1 MRPTRPW
8 VLAVLVVVAGG
19 IAYVLTAQFYSD
31 VPSPPRYAPLSI
43 LLVALAEA
51 YTASMTRARMTGRP
65 GTRPVDPL
73 FVAKLAAL
81 AKASSPVGALALGA
95 YTGFLIYVAR
105 TTSKVADSDTR
116 TAALG
121 MGCSLGL
128 VIAAL
133 VLERVCRARR
143 PPDADEPRH

>member
-8 VLAVLVVVAGG
+8 VLVLLALVAGA
-19 IAYVLTAQFYSD
+19 IAYVLTAQFYAD
-31 VPSPPRYAPLSI
+31 VQSPPTFAPLT
-43 LLVALAEA
+43 LLLIALAEA
-51 YTASMTRARMTGRP
+51 YLASTTRARMAGRP
-65 GTRPVDPL
+65 GTKPIEPI

-95 YTGFLIYVAR
+95 YTGFLIHVAR
-105 TTSKVADSDTR
+105 TTGTAADKDTK

-128 VIAAL
+128 VIGAL
-133 VLERVCRARR
+133 LLERVCRSR
-143 PPDADEPRH
+143 PPDEQR

>member
-8 VLAVLVVVAGG
+8 VLALLVLVAGG
-19 IAYVLTAQFYSD
+19 LAYVLTAQFYSD
-31 VPSPPRYAPLSI
+31 VPSPPTYAPLSI

-51 YTASMTRARMTGRP
+51 YIASTTRARMTGRP
-65 GTRPVDPL
+65 GTRPIEPI

-81 AKASSPVGALALGA
+81 AKASSPVGSLALGA

-105 TTSKVADSDTR
+105 TTSTVADRDTR

-128 VIAAL
+128 IIAAL
-133 VLERVCRARR
+133 VLERVCRAPR
-143 PPDADEPRH
+143 PPDGER

>member
-1 MRPTRPW
+1 VKPTRPW
-8 VLAVLVVVAGG
+8 VLAVLVLGAGG
-19 IAYVLTAQFYSD
+19 IAYLLTVQFYAD
-31 VPSPPRYAPLSI
+31 VPSPPTYAPLSI

-51 YTASMTRARMTGRP
+51 YTASTTRARMTGRP
-65 GTRPVDPL
+65 GTRPIDPI

-95 YTGFLIYVAR
+95 YAGFLIYVAR

-143 PPDADEPRH
+143 PPDDER

>member
-1 MRPTRPW
+1 MKPTRPW
-8 VLAVLVVVAGG
+8 VLAALVLISGG
-19 IAYVLTAQFYSD
+19 IAYALTAQFYSD

-43 LLVALAEA
+43 LLGALAEA

-65 GTRPVDPL
+65 GTRPVDPI

-105 TTSKVADSDTR
+105 TTSTVADKDTR

-128 VIAAL
+128 VAAAL

-143 PPDADEPRH
+143 PPDDER

>member
-1 MRPTRPW
+1 
-8 VLAVLVVVAGG
+8 VLAALVLAAGG

-51 YTASMTRARMTGRP
+51 YTASMTRARMNGRP
-65 GTRPVDPL
+65 GTRPIDPI

-81 AKASSPVGALALGA
+81 AKESSPVGALALGA

-143 PPDADEPRH
+143 PRDDER

>member
-1 MRPTRPW
+1 VKPTRPW
-8 VLAVLVVVAGG
+8 VLAVLVLLAGG
-19 IAYVLTAQFYSD
+19 VAYVLTAQFYSD

-51 YTASMTRARMTGRP
+51 YTAALTRARMSGRP
-65 GTRPVDPL
+65 GTRPIDPI
-73 FVAKLAAL
+73 FIAKLAAL

-95 YTGFLIYVAR
+95 YTGFLIDVAQ
-105 TTSKVADSDTR
+105 TTSTVADADTR

-133 VLERVCRARR
+133 VLERACRARR
-143 PPDADEPRH
+143 PPDDKR

>member
-8 VLAVLVVVAGG
+8 VLAVLVLVAGG
-19 IAYVLTAQFYSD
+19 LAYVLTAQFYSD

-51 YTASMTRARMTGRP
+51 YTASMTRARMLGRP
-65 GTRPVDPL
+65 GTRPIDPI

-95 YTGFLIYVAR
+95 YTGFLIHVAR
-105 TTSKVADSDTR
+105 MTSTVADADTR

-143 PPDADEPRH
+143 PPDDEAGH